1 MIRIVIADD
10 SAIFREAFK
19 EKIESSGKIRVVG
32 SARNGR
38 EAIELV
44 QETCPDLLVLDCQMP
59 VMDGLECLK
68 KIKHQW
74 PGPVVMLSS
83 LTYKGAAVTIQAL
96 EYGAVDFLHKP
107 VGGAQELNQVVG
119 MLIEKIEVIILQ
131 GRLKGIR
138 EKYRPFSAG
147 ETILSGLDSKVRRVD
162 LVCMGSSTG
171 GVQAS
176 MDIIPKLPA
185 HMQPVV
191 WVQHM
196 PPPFIKSLAK
206 RLDSLSGMQVKIGE
220 DGENVCRGICY
231 LAPGIFQM
239 RIRRKGDQFQ
249 INIGGEE
256 RVSSHSPSC
265 DVLFESVAD
274 HCTRNVIGVILS
286 GMGDDG
292 ARGIEKMHSRGAFV
306 IGQSQE
312 SCVVYGMP
320 KMAYERGAVD
330 IELDSRDIAEGIR
343 RVAGLN

>member
-10 SAIFREAFK
+10 SAIFREAIK

-44 QETCPDLLVLDCQMP
+44 QETCPDLLVMDCQMP

-83 LTYKGAAVTIQAL
+83 LTYKGAATTIQAL

-107 VGGAQELNQVVG
+107 VGGAQELNQITG
-119 MLIEKIEVIILQ
+119 MLIERIEVIVLQ
-131 GRLKGIR
+131 RRLKGIR
-138 EKYRPFSAG
+138 EKYRPFSEG
-147 ETILSGLDSKVRRVD
+147 ETILSRLDSSARRVD
-162 LVCMGSSTG
+162 LICMGSSTG

-185 HMQPVV
+185 HVQPVV

-206 RLDSLSGMQVKIGE
+206 RLDSLSGMQVKVGE
-220 DGENVCRGICY
+220 DGENVCRGIC
-231 LAPGIFQM
+231 
-239 RIRRKGDQFQ
+239 
-249 INIGGEE
+249 
-256 RVSSHSPSC
+256 
-265 DVLFESVAD
+265 
-274 HCTRNVIGVILS
+274 
-286 GMGDDG
+286 
-292 ARGIEKMHSRGAFV
+292 
-306 IGQSQE
+306 
-312 SCVVYGMP
+312 
-320 KMAYERGAVD
+320 
-330 IELDSRDIAEGIR
+330 
-343 RVAGLN
+343 